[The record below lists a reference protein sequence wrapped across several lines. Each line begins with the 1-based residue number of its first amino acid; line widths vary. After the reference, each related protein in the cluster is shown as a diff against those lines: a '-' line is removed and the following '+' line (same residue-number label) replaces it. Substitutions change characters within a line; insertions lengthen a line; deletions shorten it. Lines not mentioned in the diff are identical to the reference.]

1 MESYREAA
9 DRLAEFIHASPSAFH
24 VIRNVAD
31 ALQKEGFSELD
42 EGSCWELKR
51 GGKYFVIRGDSS
63 VIAIKIPEEN
73 PAGFN
78 IIAAHSDSPSFKIK
92 ENPEMERAGQ
102 YVGLNVEGYGGM
114 LCGPWFDRPL
124 SAAGRVAAREAD
136 SVRSILVDINRDLL
150 MLPSLAVHM
159 DRNANANVP
168 CKIQSDMIPVFGD
181 AASSGSF
188 MKLVAEAAGTE
199 PENILGHDLYLYC
212 RTAPCVW
219 GASEEY
225 FSAPR
230 LDDLQCAFSA
240 LNAVISSENKS
251 KILLGCIFDG
261 EEAGSRTSNGADST
275 FLEDTVARVCEALG
289 KTGSQKLE
297 LIAGSYML
305 SADNA
310 HAVHPNR
317 PEKADPVNR
326 PSLNGG
332 VVLKFNANQKYTT
345 NAISAAIFRQICE
358 NAGIPTQVYVNNSDI
373 PGGSTLGNISLSHV
387 SVTCCDIGC
396 PQLAM
401 HSPYETTGIRDTEY
415 MTEAM
420 KAFFSSSIKKTAS
433 DSYIIK

>member
-1 MESYREAA
+1 
-9 DRLAEFIHASPSAFH
+9 
-24 VIRNVAD
+24 
-31 ALQKEGFSELD
+31 
-42 EGSCWELKR
+42 
-51 GGKYFVIRGDSS
+51 
-63 VIAIKIPEEN
+63 
-73 PAGFN
+73 
-78 IIAAHSDSPSFKIK
+78 
-92 ENPEMERAGQ
+92 
-102 YVGLNVEGYGGM
+102 M
-114 LCGPWFDRPL
+114 LCVSWFDRPL
-124 SAAGRVAAREAD
+124 SAAGRFAGKED
-136 SVRSILVDINRDLL
+136 GSIKSGPVNIDRDLL

-159 DRNANANVP
+159 DRNANENVSYR
-168 CKIQSDMIPVFGD
+168 IQSDMLPLFGD
-181 AASSGSF
+181 AASEGKF
-188 MKLVAEAAGTE
+188 MDIVASAAGTA

-212 RTAPCVW
+212 RTAPSVW
-219 GASEEY
+219 GASGEY

-230 LDDLQCAFSA
+230 LDDLQCAYCVLS
-240 LNAVISSENKS
+240 AVISSENRRA
-251 KILLGCIFDG
+251 ILLGCIFDS
-261 EEAGSRTSNGADST
+261 EETGSRTLNGADST
-275 FLEDTVARVCEALG
+275 FMEDVIVRICEALG
-289 KTGSQKLE
+289 KTESERLK

-332 VVLKFNANQKYTT
+332 VVIKFNANQKYTT

-358 NAGIPTQVYVNNSDI
+358 NAGIPTQVYVNNSDM